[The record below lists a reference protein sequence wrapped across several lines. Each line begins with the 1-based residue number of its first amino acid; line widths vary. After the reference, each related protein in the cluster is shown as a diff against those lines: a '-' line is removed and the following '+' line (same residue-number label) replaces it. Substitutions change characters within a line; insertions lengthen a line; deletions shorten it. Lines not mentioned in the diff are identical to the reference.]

1 MALVEK
7 AAARAGREISERS
20 VVTMKPSRYHSWT
33 SVGVLKSAD
42 GVAQDVGGWT
52 CGRDS
57 ERECLLSAI
66 FVGVCRRTCIVRVL
80 SFGKQTSLGGGECQ
94 WCWVGLASSDIKC
107 FFENNIEHKLG
118 ANINL

>member
-7 AAARAGREISERS
+7 AAARAGRETKERS
-20 VVTMKPSRYHSWT
+20 VVTMKPSRCHSWT

-42 GVAQDVGGWT
+42 GMAQDVGEWT

-66 FVGVCRRTCIVRVL
+66 FVGLCRKMGIVRVL
-80 SFGKQTSLGGGECQ
+80 SLEGETSPGIGECLFSSD
-94 WCWVGLASSDIKC
+94 VEVELASSDIKSL
-107 FFENNIEHKLG
+107 KQ
-118 ANINL
+118 

>member
-1 MALVEK
+1 MTGSGYALVQYMALVEK

-20 VVTMKPSRYHSWT
+20 VVTMKPSRCHSWT

-42 GVAQDVGGWT
+42 EVVQDVGEWT

-66 FVGVCRRTCIVRVL
+66 FVGFCRKVCIVRVL
-80 SFGKQTSLGGGECQ
+80 SLEGENES
-94 WCWVGLASSDIKC
+94 WKRGMLVL
-107 FFENNIEHKLG
+107 
-118 ANINL
+118 